1 MDDIIGERLAPV
13 RSQVPVVGIGAS
25 AGGLDAL
32 RELLAALPADS
43 GACYVVIQHLDPS
56 HKSILTELLGRSA
69 KVPVVLAE
77 DGVVPKP
84 DTVYVIV
91 ENATLT
97 LRKGRLRVQQPAPP
111 RPVRT
116 PIDTFL
122 QSLAG
127 ERGEGAVAIILS
139 GAGSD
144 GTQGARLLKEAGGY
158 IIAQQPET
166 AAYDAMPRNAIAT
179 GLVDK
184 VMAPQEMPAAVVDYL
199 AHLEHAELVGR
210 TDEQEARRHLAR
222 ICQQLKLATGHEFRQ
237 YKEPTLYRR
246 VARRMQVRS
255 IKTIAE
261 YADLLREDKDE
272 AYQLFRELLISV
284 TDFFRDPD
292 AFASLESAVDA
303 MLRDKQGGDTLRV
316 WVAGC
321 ATGEEAYSLAILL
334 ADKTQSLNKPLRI
347 NIFATDI
354 DENALAV
361 ARRATYPDSIAAQ
374 VPERYLSRYFRKV
387 GNEYQV
393 GEEIRETCI
402 FSVQSLIKDP
412 PFSRLDLLS
421 CRNVLIYLKPEL
433 QERLIPIFHYA
444 LRPGAVLL
452 LGPSESLTGH
462 DALFEPV
469 DKKWRLFRRKPE
481 SDSGRPRVPL
491 MGSEGEAAGNW
502 GARQAKPTPRNRDDV
517 VAMAHAALVDKLCP
531 AFAVV
536 GANRELVY
544 SGGPIADY
552 LRMQSG
558 TATLEFVNLVR
569 EELRMDFRSLWHR
582 VTTDR
587 RMVVRERVKYQE
599 NGQTRHVRLI
609 GQPLGNDRSGEPH
622 YLIAFHDLGEPPA
635 VGEAGEAGAAGGP
648 HGAETEALEAE
659 LRLTKEYLQTTTEEL
674 ESSNEELQSANEELM
689 SMNEELQSSNEELE
703 TSKEELQSTNE
714 ELETVNAELSIKLE
728 ELGRSNS
735 DLSNLLASTDIATLF
750 LDADARVR
758 RFTPVARR
766 IFNLIE
772 TDVGRPIKDISTRV
786 GDVDMAGDVAR
797 IMETLTPIEREVSLH
812 DGTSTFLMRLMPYR
826 AQGNVIE
833 GAVVTFV
840 DISLLARARAE
851 AESKVA
857 QQAYIARVG
866 GLSLGGHK
874 TKDWIQELPR
884 ELSGLIGTDCAK
896 VLFLTSDNKS
906 LQLVA
911 THGFSATP
919 GTLVDGGNNSQA
931 GYTLKMQEPVVVEDL
946 RVEPRFAGPPLLV
959 DEGIISGMSVIIG
972 TPKDPFGV
980 IGVHAREKRKFRQ
993 DDVAFLQ
1000 SVANILAA
1008 AMRREA
1014 SDRQKRLLL
1023 DELRHRV
1030 KNMLAMVQAVVS
1042 LSLRDSGLSGARI
1055 ERVTQRLRALAMAHD
1070 LNFRREDDNVDL
1082 RELISI
1088 QVRPYDPEGSR
1099 ISIHGNSTVD
1109 LQPSLAI
1116 DASMVVHE
1124 LATNAV
1130 KHGALSR
1137 EGGTVRIEI
1146 TTTGRAGQQDVR
1158 MCWEEDNGVEIEP
1171 DRGVRDQGQPEGL
1184 RKTKIG
1190 ASVEKST
1197 LFAAFPPTFHLPS
1210 KVSLPWLPG

>member
-1 MDDIIGERLAPV
+1 MDDIVGERLGRA
-13 RSQVPVVGIGAS
+13 RSQFPVVGIGAF

-32 RELLAALPADS
+32 REFLAAMPADS
-43 GACYVVIQHLDPS
+43 GASYVVIQHLDPA
-56 HKSILTELLGRSA
+56 HKSILTELLGRST

-77 DGVVPKP
+77 DGLVPEA
-84 DTVYVIV
+84 DTVYVIA

-97 LRKGRLRVQQPAPP
+97 LRDGRLHVEEPAPP

-116 PIDTFL
+116 PIDTFF
-122 QSLAG
+122 QSLAI
-127 ERGEGAVAIILS
+127 ERGEGAVAIVLS
-139 GAGSD
+139 GTGSD

-158 IIAQQPET
+158 VIVQDPAT
-166 AAYDAMPRNAIAT
+166 AGHDAMPRNAIAT

-184 VMAPQEMPAAVVDYL
+184 VLAPHDMPAAIADYL
-199 AHLEHAELVGR
+199 AHLAKTDLVGR
-210 TDEQEARRHLAR
+210 TDEEEARRHLAR

-255 IKTIAE
+255 IETIAQ
-261 YADLLREDKDE
+261 YADLLRQDKDE
-272 AYQLFRELLISV
+272 ALQLFRELLISV

-292 AFASLESAVDA
+292 AFAALETTVDA
-303 MLRDKQGGDTLRV
+303 MLRQKKGGDALRV

-321 ATGEEAYSLAILL
+321 ATGEEAYSLAMLL
-334 ADKTQSLNKPLRI
+334 ADKTQSLKKPLRI
-347 NIFATDI
+347 SIFATDI
-354 DENALAV
+354 DESALAA

-374 VPERYLSRYFRKV
+374 VPERYLSRYFRKI

-393 GEEIRETCI
+393 GEEIRELCI

-444 LRPGAVLL
+444 LRPGAFLL
-452 LGPSESLTGH
+452 LGPSESISGH
-462 DALFEPV
+462 EPLFEPV
-469 DKKWRLFRRKPE
+469 DKKWRLFRRKP
-481 SDSGRPRVPL
+481 DTQSGQPRVPL
-491 MGSEGEAAGNW
+491 IGAMGEPAGTWGPRPPKPLPSE
-502 GARQAKPTPRNRDDV
+502 RDDV
-517 VAMAHAALVDKLCP
+517 IASARAVLVGELSP
-531 AFAVV
+531 AYAVV
-536 GANRELVY
+536 GTDRELVY

-552 LRMQSG
+552 LRMHSG
-558 TATLEFVNLVR
+558 TASLEFFNLVR
-569 EELRMDFRSLWHR
+569 EELRMDLRSLWHR
-582 VTTDR
+582 VTTDGL
-587 RMVVRERVKYQE
+587 MVVRERVKYQDD
-599 NGQTRHVRLI
+599 GLTRHVRLI
-609 GQPLGNDRSGEPH
+609 GQPLGNDRSGAPH
-622 YLIAFHDLGEPPA
+622 YLIAFHDLGVPPA
-635 VGEAGEAGAAGGP
+635 AEGEAGGAAGPGS
-648 HGAETEALEAE
+648 AEFEALEAQ
-659 LRLTKEYLQTTTEEL
+659 LRLTREYLQNTTEEL

-703 TSKEELQSTNE
+703 TAKEELQSTNE
-714 ELETVNAELSIKLE
+714 ELETVNAELSVKLD

-735 DLSNLLASTDIATLF
+735 DLANLLASTDIATLF

-772 TDVGRPIKDISTRV
+772 TDVGRPIKDISSRV
-786 GDVDMAGDVAR
+786 GGVDLAGDVAR
-797 IMETLTPIEREVSLH
+797 IMDTLTPIEREVSLN

-826 AQGNVIE
+826 SQGNVIE

-840 DISLLARARAE
+840 DISPLATARADSERKA
-851 AESKVA
+851 A

-866 GLSLGGHK
+866 GLSLGGAK

-884 ELSGLIGTDCAK
+884 ELSALIGTDCAK

-906 LQLVA
+906 VQLVVA
-911 THGFSATP
+911 HGFSAPP

-946 RVEPRFAGPPLLV
+946 RTEPRFNGPPLLV
-959 DEGIISGMSVIIG
+959 DEGIISGMSVIVG
-972 TPKDPFGV
+972 TPKDPIGV
-980 IGVHAREKRKFRQ
+980 IGVHAREPRKFRQ

-1082 RELISI
+1082 NELVLI
-1088 QVRPYDPEGSR
+1088 QVRPYDPEGAR
-1099 ISIHGNSTVD
+1099 ISIHGNSTVA

-1146 TTTGRAGQQDVR
+1146 TTEGRAGQQMVR
-1158 MCWEEDNGVEIEP
+1158 LRWEEDNGVDIEP
-1171 DRGVRDQGQPEGL
+1171 AEQREGAGSRLLAAIATRRWFDIERSYAPRGL
-1184 RKTKIG
+1184 RCEMTI
-1190 ASVEKST
+1190 
-1197 LFAAFPPTFHLPS
+1197 AA
-1210 KVSLPWLPG
+1210 GGR